1 MNNGVLAMAPPATG
15 VGVAA
20 FFDMDKTLLSGSSA
34 VLLARYMQRR
44 GELAR
49 QDAVRFLKATLRYK
63 LGRLDMIETTRQIVR
78 ELAGYSEADRI
89 AYTRQWF
96 AEHLIDYVT
105 EEGRHLVA
113 QHRRL
118 GHRVALI
125 TASPSYT
132 ADQLAEHLGMA
143 SEDVMATRFEVQH
156 GRFTGR
162 MLEPMVYGE
171 GKLQAACAY
180 AAAQGVN
187 LSRSYFYTDSV
198 ADLPLLEIVGYPV
211 AVNPDRPL
219 RTLARDRGWTILR
232 FY

>member
-1 MNNGVLAMAPPATG
+1 MNNSPRPTAI
-15 VGVAA
+15 AA

-49 QDAVRFLKATLRYK
+49 QDAIRFLKATLRYK

-78 ELAGYSEADRI
+78 ELAGHSEAERI

-96 AEHLIDYVT
+96 TEHLIDYVT
-105 EEGRHLVA
+105 EEGRRWVES
-113 QHRRL
+113 HRRL

-143 SEDVMATRFEVQH
+143 GEDVMATRFEVHH

-171 GKLQAACAY
+171 GKLDAARTY
-180 AAAQGVN
+180 AQSHGVD
-187 LSRSYFYTDSV
+187 LHSSYFYTDSI
-198 ADLPLLEIVGYPV
+198 ADLPLLEMVGYPV

-219 RTLARDRGWTILR
+219 RRLARSRGWSIVN